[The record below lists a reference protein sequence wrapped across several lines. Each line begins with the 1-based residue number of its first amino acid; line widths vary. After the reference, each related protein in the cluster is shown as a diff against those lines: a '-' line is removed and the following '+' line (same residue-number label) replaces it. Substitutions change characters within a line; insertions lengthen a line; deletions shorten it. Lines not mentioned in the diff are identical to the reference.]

1 MTFELG
7 KQYIVEV
14 TKNGIIHV
22 EEFKREKFFDKDH
35 DSLDFLTDEEKT
47 IVINDVLD
55 KIRTEIKQK
64 SYGIAN
70 DDVIQGMKYER
81 RDILDIIDKYKEAES
96 KILENEI
103 SESEETYE
111 TR

>member
-14 TKNGIIHV
+14 TKNGIIPV

-47 IVINDVLD
+47 VVINEVLD
-55 KIRTEIKQK
+55 KIKTEMDKARFIDKDTRICKNTLASGLEAAMQ
-64 SYGIAN
+64 
-70 DDVIQGMKYER
+70 
-81 RDILDIIDKYKEAES
+81 IIDKYKAEN
-96 KILENEI
+96 KNLENEI
-103 SESEETYE
+103 SESEIDK
-111 TR
+111 